1 MLFRLD
7 TLVGEPIGKLQIN
20 HKQTLNWL
28 LAVQRFYPSQGLHEV
43 CDINIVNLRHV
54 LFAKKHIFLV
64 LSKIFQDLCN
74 RLGVDNSSS
83 EFC

>member
-1 MLFRLD
+1 MLDAFIRWNMDRARADIKKITYWLRLD

-28 LAVQRFYPSQGLHEV
+28 LAVQRFYPSQGLHE
-43 CDINIVNLRHV
+43 
-54 LFAKKHIFLV
+54 
-64 LSKIFQDLCN
+64 DLCN